1 MEKMK
6 KNYLTFIAVTLLVTA
21 FVASSFKFNDQN
33 NSQSK
38 IKKAICILYPTQ
50 GNKANGTIN
59 FITTDSGIKVIGNI
73 QGLTKGKHGI
83 HIHECGDC
91 IAADGSSAG
100 GHFNPMGEN
109 HGGPMDMNRHEGDMG
124 NIMANDSGKAHIEY
138 FDKMLSLEGD
148 NSIIGRSVIIHKSED
163 DFKTQPTGNSGARVA
178 CGVIGISK

>member
-1 MEKMK
+1 MK
-6 KNYLTFIAVTLLVTA
+6 KNYLTFLTVTLLITA
-21 FVASSFKFNDQN
+21 FIASSFKFNNQN
-33 NSQSK
+33 NSQGK
-38 IKKAICILYPTQ
+38 IKKAICILYSTQ
-50 GNKANGTIN
+50 GNKASGVIN
-59 FITTDSGIKVIGNI
+59 FIATDSGIKVTGNI
-73 QGLTKGKHGI
+73 QGLTKGKHGM

-91 IAADGSSAG
+91 SATDGSSAG
-100 GHFNPMGEN
+100 GHFNPMGKN

-138 FDKMLSLEGD
+138 IDKMLSFEGD